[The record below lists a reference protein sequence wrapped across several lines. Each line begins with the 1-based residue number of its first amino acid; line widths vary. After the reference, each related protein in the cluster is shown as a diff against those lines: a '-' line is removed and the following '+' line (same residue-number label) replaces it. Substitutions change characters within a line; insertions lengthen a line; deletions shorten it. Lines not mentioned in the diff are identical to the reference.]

1 MYGFCIGG
9 EYHYVENMYVAL
21 ICTYGIAG
29 LGLFLVYLFDMLLRY
44 VRIFF
49 KEHDEKYLFGICLV
63 LIYLLHMYTLDTFLV
78 YTMSFGFGF
87 LIRLLIKE
95 VHSCTETWVYKR

>member
-1 MYGFCIGG
+1 
-9 EYHYVENMYVAL
+9 
-21 ICTYGIAG
+21 
-29 LGLFLVYLFDMLLRY
+29 MLLRY

-87 LIRLLIKE
+87 FNTVIDKGSPQLHRD
-95 VHSCTETWVYKR
+95 VGV